1 MRSIPIKRYLTLLG
15 TYLKPQWLKAL
26 LLALALL
33 IGTVLQLVNPQLV
46 RYFIDTISTHGA
58 VKSLVNT
65 GLLYVGIALLNQGV
79 AVATSYLSTNV
90 AWTATNQLR
99 VDLLKHCLAL
109 DMSFHKAHTAGEMI
123 ERIDGDVDDLSNFFS
138 QFVLSLL
145 TNALLLIGI
154 LILFFTISWI
164 VGLAMTAFSLFVF
177 LVLMYMRRYIT
188 QFWKAE
194 RQMSAVFYGFLGER
208 LGGTEDIRANGAT
221 ASIMR
226 RFYMILREWFPVRRR
241 AVVASNFAGVFTLF
255 MFVCGSALALLLGTY
270 LWSLK
275 QMSVGT
281 IYLLFA
287 YTDLLSQP
295 IQQIQVQ
302 LQDLQQAEACIQRTE
317 EILKISSKLS
327 DNGTEQLPADAIGK
341 PLLVEFKD
349 VTFGYSEDESVIRNL
364 TFSIQPGRVLGI
376 LGRTGGGKTTIA
388 RLLFRLYDPQS
399 GEIRIGGV
407 ASQKVPLHE
416 LRQHIGMVTQDVQLF
431 HASVRDNLTFFR
443 RTTRDEQII
452 AAIDEVG
459 LTSWYKTLPEG
470 LDSMLGSDGE
480 GFSAGE
486 AQLLAFTRVLL
497 TEPGLVI
504 LDEASARLD
513 PATERVI
520 EKAIGRL
527 FSRRTAIVVAHRLA
541 TIQRVDDILIIEDGQ
556 AVEYGRREELMR
568 DAHSRFASILR
579 AGLEEM
585 RV

>member
-26 LLALALL
+26 MLALTLL
-33 IGTVLQLVNPQLV
+33 IGTALQLINPQLV
-46 RYFIDTISTHGA
+46 RYFIDTVSMHGA
-58 VKSLVNT
+58 VKSLVNA

-99 VDLLKHCLAL
+99 VELLEHCLAL

-138 QFVLSLL
+138 EFVVSML

-164 VGLAMTAFSLFVF
+164 VGLAMTAFSLLVF
-177 LVLMYMRRYIT
+177 FVLMYMRRYIT
-188 QFWKAE
+188 QFWKAD
-194 RQMSAVFYGFLGER
+194 RQMSAVFYSFLGER

-226 RFYMILREWFPVRRR
+226 RFYLLVREWFPARRR
-241 AVVASNFAGVFTLF
+241 AIVAGSFAGVFTLF

-275 QMSVGT
+275 QISIGT

-295 IQQIQVQ
+295 IQQIQAQ

-327 DNGTEQLPADAIGK
+327 DDGIERFPSDAMEK
-341 PLLVEFKD
+341 PLSVEFKN
-349 VTFGYSEDESVIRNL
+349 VSFGYSEDEPVIRNL
-364 TFSIQPGRVLGI
+364 TFSIQPGRVLGVV
-376 LGRTGGGKTTIA
+376 GRTGGGKTTIA
-388 RLLFRLYDPQS
+388 RLMFRLYDPQS
-399 GEIRIGGV
+399 GEISLGGLPV
-407 ASQKVPLHE
+407 RKVRLHE
-416 LRQHIGMVTQDVQLF
+416 LRKHIGMVTQDVQLF

-443 RTTRDEQII
+443 RTILDEQILT
-452 AAIDEVG
+452 AIDEVG
-459 LTSWYKTLPEG
+459 LTKWYESLPDG
-470 LDSMLGSDGE
+470 LDSILGSDGE
-480 GFSAGE
+480 GLSAGE

-497 TEPGLVI
+497 TLPRLVI

-513 PATERVI
+513 PATEGMI
-520 EKAIGRL
+520 EKAMERL
-527 FSRRTAIVVAHRLA
+527 LSQRTAIVIAHRLA
-541 TIQRVDDILIIEDGQ
+541 TIQKVDDIVIIEDGQ
-556 AVEYGRREELMR
+556 VVEYGRREELMR
-568 DAHSRFASILR
+568 NEHSRFASILR
-579 AGLEEM
+579 AGMEEM
-585 RV
+585 QV